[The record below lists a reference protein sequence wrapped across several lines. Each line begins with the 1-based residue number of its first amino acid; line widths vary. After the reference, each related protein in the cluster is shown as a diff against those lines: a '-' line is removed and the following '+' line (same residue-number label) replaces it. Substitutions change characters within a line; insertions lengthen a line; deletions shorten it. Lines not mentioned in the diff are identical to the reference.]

1 MKEKV
6 KVLLSHWTE
15 HNAEH
20 AREFL
25 KWAERVPEIAEE
37 LRRAARYVEEASKM
51 LEVALRKLTQEEI

>member
-37 LRRAARYVEEASKM
+37 LKRAAQYMEEASRT